1 MSALGQYILTVS
13 VAAVMT
19 SLIRCILTEGLT
31 GEVMKLISGLILAI
45 TMLSPLKRIDLS
57 PDMLTGF
64 MNSETA
70 DLYCDAGAA
79 MAETAISDI
88 IQQETEAYILSKA
101 NEWNAQIQVDVS
113 VQERIPNAVQIHG
126 NVSPEMQRRITLF
139 MEQDLGIPREKQ
151 VWI

>member
-31 GEVMKLISGLILAI
+31 GEVIKLISGMILAI
-45 TMLSPLKRIDLS
+45 TMLSPLKSIDLS

-64 MNSETA
+64 MDSGTA
-70 DLYCDAGAA
+70 DFYCDAGAA
-79 MAETAISDI
+79 MAETAITDI
-88 IQQETEAYILSKA
+88 IKQETEAYILSKA

-113 VQERIPNAVQIHG
+113 VQERIPNAVQING